1 MTAGWRFAALAAGGG
16 ALALGLAAAL
26 WVWNRPAVPDP
37 ADPLDGRA
45 LYLAHCAVCHGPAG
59 RGDGPGG
66 RVIRQ
71 RLRDFSHPGA
81 MREADDRFLAAI
93 IRKGSSQFGR
103 SNAMPAWGM
112 KLSDDQIRAL
122 VAHIR
127 SLAVSDSGPAPRK
140 ETP

>member
-1 MTAGWRFAALAAGGG
+1 MTAGWRRAALVAGGG

-26 WVWNRPAVPDP
+26 WVWSHPAEPDP
-37 ADPLDGRA
+37 ADPPDGRA
-45 LYLAHCAVCHGPAG
+45 LFMAHCAVCHGRTG

-66 RVIRQ
+66 RVLRQ
-71 RLRDFSHPGA
+71 RLRDFSDPEA
-81 MREADDRFLAAI
+81 MREADDGFLAAM

-127 SLAVSDSGPAPRK
+127 SLAGPGSVPTPRK